1 MNFAIGLS
9 GLHAASAR
17 LDRAADTIARSSAN
31 LNPVSRAA
39 QTTAGVDASGQAAG
53 RAPAGTPASLAAR
66 ARADGSPVAVEPDL
80 VNAMVEQISASRAF
94 IANVNSVQRT
104 KEALDALINTN

>member
-53 RAPAGTPASLAAR
+53 KAPAGTPASLAS
-66 ARADGSPVAVEPDL
+66 RADGSPPAAEPDL
-80 VNAMVEQISASRAF
+80 VHAMVEQISASRAF
-94 IANVNSVQRT
+94 MANVNSVQRT
-104 KEALDALINTN
+104 KEALDALIDTR